1 MILKGTFIKF
11 TFFNKNNSSII
22 INMNKTINIIFA
34 FNFKESYNIH
44 IFNFKRKI
52 VYKCR
57 TRFRQT
63 RLNKLDIFSAIRK
76 NIESYTYTLVVAVIF
91 YPFL

>member
-1 MILKGTFIKF
+1 
-11 TFFNKNNSSII
+11 
-22 INMNKTINIIFA
+22 MNKIINIIYA

-44 IFNFKRKI
+44 IIFNLI
-52 VYKCR
+52 VNKCR

-76 NIESYTYTLVVAVIF
+76 NIKSYTCTLAVAVIL